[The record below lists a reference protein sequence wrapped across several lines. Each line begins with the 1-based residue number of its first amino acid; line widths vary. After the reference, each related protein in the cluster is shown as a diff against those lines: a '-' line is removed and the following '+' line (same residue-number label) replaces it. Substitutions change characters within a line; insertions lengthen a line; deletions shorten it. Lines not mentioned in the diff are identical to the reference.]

1 LFINS
6 TPIAGTLYA
15 LSPSLALAPGNYLTL
30 GRITAMKKLA
40 TVALISMFAAFAL
53 PVFAADPPATP
64 EDCKK
69 AFEGDDVKIKACIA
83 ELKK

>member
-1 LFINS
+1 M
-6 TPIAGTLYA
+6 
-15 LSPSLALAPGNYLTL
+15 PGNYLTL

-40 TVALISMFAAFAL
+40 TAVLISMFAAFTM

-69 AFEGDDVKIKACIA
+69 AFEGDDAKIKACIA

>member
-1 LFINS
+1 
-6 TPIAGTLYA
+6 
-15 LSPSLALAPGNYLTL
+15 
-30 GRITAMKKLA
+30 MKKLA
-40 TVALISMFAAFAL
+40 IVSLFSIFAAFAM
-53 PVFAADPPATP
+53 PVFAADPPASP